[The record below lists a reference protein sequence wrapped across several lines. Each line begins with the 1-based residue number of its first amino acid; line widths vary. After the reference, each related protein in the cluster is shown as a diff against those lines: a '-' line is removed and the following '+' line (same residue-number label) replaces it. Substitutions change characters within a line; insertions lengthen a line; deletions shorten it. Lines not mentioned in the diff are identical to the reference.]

1 MPELPEVEIVRQSL
15 SKKIKGKVI
24 KKVLVKNRN
33 LRFKLPYNFENYIIR
48 KKIKKI
54 DRFSKYLIL
63 IFQDNTACIIHLGM
77 SGTIHLVKK
86 NNSTNITNT
95 SFYNYPKVPKKHNH
109 IELIFNGFKVIY
121 NDPRRFG
128 FFKLLKDKE
137 SFKLYLKN
145 IGYEPLDKNF
155 TLKYLK
161 KNILFRKKCIKSIL
175 LDQKIISGIGNIYAN
190 EILFHSGLN
199 PSKKGIKLKD
209 FELKYLYKYSKL
221 VLKKAILKGGSS
233 IRDFRNTEG
242 AKGSFQDNFKV
253 YNKDDH
259 NCPNK
264 KCNYKIKKINISNRS
279 TFYCENCQK

>member
-1 MPELPEVEIVRQSL
+1 MPELPEVEIVKKSL
-15 SKKIKGKVI
+15 KKNVKDKKILDVVI
-24 KKVLVKNRN
+24 TNRN
-33 LRFKLPYNFENYIIR
+33 LRFKVEKDFEKILKNRKIQNVNRYAKNIILELNGN
-48 KKIKKI
+48 I
-54 DRFSKYLIL
+54 YV
-63 IFQDNTACIIHLGM
+63 IIHLGM
-77 SGTIHLVKK
+77 TGTFHLIRNNVLK
-86 NNSTNITNT
+86 NTNL
-95 SFYNYPKVPKKHNH
+95 SFYQSKDLPVKHNH
-109 IELIFNGFKVIY
+109 IILIFKKFRVIY

-137 SFKLYLKN
+137 SFKLYLNN

-155 TLKYLK
+155 NLKYLK
-161 KNILFRKKCIKSIL
+161 KSVLFRKKCIKSIL

-199 PSKKGIKLKD
+199 PRKKGIKLKD

>member
-1 MPELPEVEIVRQSL
+1 MPELPEVEIVKKSL
-15 SKKIKGKVI
+15 KKNVKDKKILDVI
-24 KKVLVKNRN
+24 VTNRN
-33 LRFKLPYNFENYIIR
+33 LRFKVEKDFEKILKNR
-48 KKIKKI
+48 KIKNVNRYAKNI
-54 DRFSKYLIL
+54 IL
-63 IFQDNTACIIHLGM
+63 KLNGNIYVIIHLGM
-77 SGTIHLVKK
+77 TGTFHLIRNNVLK
-86 NNSTNITNT
+86 NTNL
-95 SFYNYPKVPKKHNH
+95 SFYQSKDLPVKHNH
-109 IELIFNGFKVIY
+109 IILIFKKFRVIY

-137 SFKLYLKN
+137 SFKLYLNN

-155 TLKYLK
+155 NLKYLK
-161 KNILFRKKCIKSIL
+161 KSILFRKKCIKSIL

-221 VLKKAILKGGSS
+221 VLRKAILKGGSS

>member
-1 MPELPEVEIVRQSL
+1 MPELPEVEIVKKSL
-15 SKKIKGKVI
+15 KKNVKDKKILNVI
-24 KKVLVKNRN
+24 VNNRN
-33 LRFKLPYNFENYIIR
+33 LRFKVDEDFEKILKNR
-48 KKIKKI
+48 KIKNVNRYAKNI
-54 DRFSKYLIL
+54 IVELKGNVYV
-63 IFQDNTACIIHLGM
+63 IIHLGM
-77 SGTIHLVKK
+77 TGTFHLIRNNILK
-86 NNSTNITNT
+86 NTNL
-95 SFYNYPKVPKKHNH
+95 SFYQSKDLPVKHNH
-109 IELIFNGFKVIY
+109 IILIFKKFRVIY

-137 SFKLYLKN
+137 SLKLYLKN
-145 IGYEPLDKNF
+145 IGREPLDKNF
-155 TLKYLK
+155 NLKYLK
-161 KNILFRKKCIKSIL
+161 KSILFRKKCIKSIL

-199 PSKKGIKLKD
+199 PRKKGIKLKD

>member
-1 MPELPEVEIVRQSL
+1 MPELPEVEIVKKSL
-15 SKKIKGKVI
+15 KKNVKDKKILDVI
-24 KKVLVKNRN
+24 VTNRN
-33 LRFKLPYNFENYIIR
+33 LRFKVDKDFEKILKNRKIQNVNRYAKNIIVELNGN
-48 KKIKKI
+48 I
-54 DRFSKYLIL
+54 YV
-63 IFQDNTACIIHLGM
+63 IIHLGM
-77 SGTIHLVKK
+77 TGTFHLIRNNILK
-86 NNSTNITNT
+86 NTNL
-95 SFYNYPKVPKKHNH
+95 SFYQSKDLPIKHNH
-109 IELIFNGFKVIY
+109 IVLIFKKFRVIY

-128 FFKLLKDKE
+128 FFKLLKDEE

-155 TLKYLK
+155 NLKYLK
-161 KNILFRKKCIKSIL
+161 KSILFRKKCIKSIL

-199 PSKKGIKLKD
+199 PRKKGLKLKD

-242 AKGSFQDNFKV
+242 AKGSFQNNFKV
-253 YNKDDH
+253 YDKDNH

>member
-1 MPELPEVEIVRQSL
+1 MPELPEVEIVKKSL
-15 SKKIKGKVI
+15 KKNVKDKKILDVI
-24 KKVLVKNRN
+24 VTNRN
-33 LRFKLPYNFENYIIR
+33 LRFKVDKDFEKILKNRKIQNVNRYAKNIIVELNGN
-48 KKIKKI
+48 I
-54 DRFSKYLIL
+54 YV
-63 IFQDNTACIIHLGM
+63 IIHLGM
-77 SGTIHLVKK
+77 TGTFHLIRNNILK
-86 NNSTNITNT
+86 NTNL
-95 SFYNYPKVPKKHNH
+95 SFYQSKDLPIKHNH
-109 IELIFNGFKVIY
+109 IVLIFKKFRVIY

-128 FFKLLKDKE
+128 FFKLLKDRE

-155 TLKYLK
+155 NLKYLK
-161 KNILFRKKCIKSIL
+161 KSILFRKKCIKSIL

-199 PSKKGIKLKD
+199 PRKKGLKLKD

>member
-1 MPELPEVEIVRQSL
+1 MPELPEVEIVKKSL
-15 SKKIKGKVI
+15 KKNVKDKKILDVI
-24 KKVLVKNRN
+24 VTNRN
-33 LRFKLPYNFENYIIR
+33 LRFKVDKDFEKILKNRKIQNINRYAKNIIVELNGN
-48 KKIKKI
+48 I
-54 DRFSKYLIL
+54 YV
-63 IFQDNTACIIHLGM
+63 IIHLGM
-77 SGTIHLVKK
+77 TGTFHLIRNNILK
-86 NNSTNITNT
+86 NTNL
-95 SFYNYPKVPKKHNH
+95 SFYQSKDLPIKHNH
-109 IELIFNGFKVIY
+109 IVLIFKKFRVIY

-155 TLKYLK
+155 NLKYLK
-161 KNILFRKKCIKSIL
+161 KSILFRKKCIKSIL

-199 PSKKGIKLKD
+199 PRKKGLKLTD

-242 AKGSFQDNFKV
+242 AKGSFQNNFKV
-253 YNKDDH
+253 YDKDNH

>member
-1 MPELPEVEIVRQSL
+1 MPELPEVEIVKKSL
-15 SKKIKGKVI
+15 KKNVKDKKILDVI
-24 KKVLVKNRN
+24 VTNRN
-33 LRFKLPYNFENYIIR
+33 LRFKVEKDFEKILKNRKIQNVNRYAKNIILELNGN
-48 KKIKKI
+48 I
-54 DRFSKYLIL
+54 YV
-63 IFQDNTACIIHLGM
+63 IIHLGM
-77 SGTIHLVKK
+77 TGTFHLIRNNVLK
-86 NNSTNITNT
+86 NTNL
-95 SFYNYPKVPKKHNH
+95 SFYQSKDLPVKHNH
-109 IELIFNGFKVIY
+109 IILIFKKFRIIY

-137 SFKLYLKN
+137 SFKLYLNN

-155 TLKYLK
+155 NLKYLK
-161 KNILFRKKCIKSIL
+161 KSILFRKKCIKSIL

>member
-1 MPELPEVEIVRQSL
+1 MPELPEVEIVKKSL
-15 SKKIKGKVI
+15 KKNVKDKKILDVI
-24 KKVLVKNRN
+24 VTNRN
-33 LRFKLPYNFENYIIR
+33 LRFKVDKDFEKILKNRKIQNVNRYAKNIIVELNGN
-48 KKIKKI
+48 I
-54 DRFSKYLIL
+54 YL
-63 IFQDNTACIIHLGM
+63 IIHLGM
-77 SGTIHLVKK
+77 TGTFHLIRNNILK
-86 NNSTNITNT
+86 NTNL
-95 SFYNYPKVPKKHNH
+95 SFYQSKDLPVKHNH
-109 IELIFNGFKVIY
+109 IILIFKKFRVIY

-155 TLKYLK
+155 NLKYLK
-161 KNILFRKKCIKSIL
+161 KSILFRKKCIKSIL

-199 PSKKGIKLKD
+199 PRKKGLKLKD

>member
-1 MPELPEVEIVRQSL
+1 MPELPEVEIVKKSL
-15 SKKIKGKVI
+15 KKNVKDKKILDVI
-24 KKVLVKNRN
+24 VTNRN
-33 LRFKLPYNFENYIIR
+33 LRFKVEKDFEKILKNRKIQNVNRYAKNIIL
-48 KKIKKI
+48 KLNGNI
-54 DRFSKYLIL
+54 YV
-63 IFQDNTACIIHLGM
+63 IIHLGM
-77 SGTIHLVKK
+77 TGTFHLIRNNILK
-86 NNSTNITNT
+86 NTNL
-95 SFYNYPKVPKKHNH
+95 SFYQSKDLPIKHNH
-109 IELIFNGFKVIY
+109 IILIFKKFRVIY

-155 TLKYLK
+155 TLNYLK
-161 KNILFRKKCIKSIL
+161 KKILFRKKCIKSIL

-199 PSKKGIKLKD
+199 PRKKGLKLKD

>member
-1 MPELPEVEIVRQSL
+1 MPELPEVEIVKKSL
-15 SKKIKGKVI
+15 KKNVKDKKILDVI
-24 KKVLVKNRN
+24 VTNRN
-33 LRFKLPYNFENYIIR
+33 LRFKVDKDFEKILKNRKIQNINRYAKNIIVELNGN
-48 KKIKKI
+48 I
-54 DRFSKYLIL
+54 YL
-63 IFQDNTACIIHLGM
+63 IIHLGM
-77 SGTIHLVKK
+77 TGTFHLIRNNTYK
-86 NNSTNITNT
+86 NTNM
-95 SFYNYPKVPKKHNH
+95 SFYQSKDLPIKHNH
-109 IELIFNGFKVIY
+109 IILIFKKFRVIY

-128 FFKLLKDKE
+128 FFRLLKDKE

-155 TLKYLK
+155 NLKYLK

-199 PSKKGIKLKD
+199 PRKKGLKLKD

-221 VLKKAILKGGSS
+221 VLRKAILKGGSS

-253 YNKDDH
+253 YDKDNH

>member
-1 MPELPEVEIVRQSL
+1 MPELPEVEIVKKSL
-15 SKKIKGKVI
+15 KKNVKDKKILDVI
-24 KKVLVKNRN
+24 VTNRN
-33 LRFKLPYNFENYIIR
+33 LRFKVDKDFEKILKNRKIQNVNRYAKNIIVELNGN
-48 KKIKKI
+48 I
-54 DRFSKYLIL
+54 YL
-63 IFQDNTACIIHLGM
+63 IIHLGM
-77 SGTIHLVKK
+77 TGTFHLIRNNILK
-86 NNSTNITNT
+86 NTNL
-95 SFYNYPKVPKKHNH
+95 SFYQSKDLPIKHNH
-109 IELIFNGFKVIY
+109 IVLIFKKFRVIY

-155 TLKYLK
+155 NLKYLK
-161 KNILFRKKCIKSIL
+161 KSILFRKKCIKSIL

-199 PSKKGIKLKD
+199 PRKKGLKLKD

-233 IRDFRNTEG
+233 IKDFRNTEG

-253 YNKDDH
+253 YDKANR

>member
-1 MPELPEVEIVRQSL
+1 MPELPEVEIVKKSL
-15 SKKIKGKVI
+15 KKNVKDKKILDVI
-24 KKVLVKNRN
+24 VTNRN
-33 LRFKLPYNFENYIIR
+33 LRFKVEKDFEKILKNRKIQNVNRYAKNIIL
-48 KKIKKI
+48 KLNGNI
-54 DRFSKYLIL
+54 YV
-63 IFQDNTACIIHLGM
+63 IIHLGM
-77 SGTIHLVKK
+77 TGTFHLIRNNVLK
-86 NNSTNITNT
+86 NTNL
-95 SFYNYPKVPKKHNH
+95 SFYQSKDLPVKHNH
-109 IELIFNGFKVIY
+109 IILIFKKFRVIY

-137 SFKLYLKN
+137 SFKLYLNN

-155 TLKYLK
+155 NLKYLK
-161 KNILFRKKCIKSIL
+161 KSILFRKKCIKSIL

-199 PSKKGIKLKD
+199 PRKKGLKLKD

>member
-1 MPELPEVEIVRQSL
+1 MPELPEVEIVKKSL
-15 SKKIKGKVI
+15 KKNVKDKKILDVVI
-24 KKVLVKNRN
+24 TNRN
-33 LRFKLPYNFENYIIR
+33 LRFKVEKDFEKILKNRKIQNVNRYAKNIILELNGN
-48 KKIKKI
+48 I
-54 DRFSKYLIL
+54 YV
-63 IFQDNTACIIHLGM
+63 IIHLGM
-77 SGTIHLVKK
+77 TGTFHLIRNNILK
-86 NNSTNITNT
+86 NTNL
-95 SFYNYPKVPKKHNH
+95 SFYQSKDLPIKHNH
-109 IELIFNGFKVIY
+109 IILIFKKFRVIY

-128 FFKLLKDKE
+128 FFRLLKDKE
-137 SFKLYLKN
+137 SFKLYLNN

-155 TLKYLK
+155 NLKYLK
-161 KNILFRKKCIKSIL
+161 KSVLFRKKCIKSIL

-199 PSKKGIKLKD
+199 PRKKGIKLKD

-221 VLKKAILKGGSS
+221 VLRKAILKGGSS

>member
-1 MPELPEVEIVRQSL
+1 MPELPEVEIVKKSL
-15 SKKIKGKVI
+15 KKNVKDKKILDVI
-24 KKVLVKNRN
+24 VTNRN
-33 LRFKLPYNFENYIIR
+33 LRFKVEKDFEKILKNRKIQNVNRYAKNIIL
-48 KKIKKI
+48 KLNGNI
-54 DRFSKYLIL
+54 YV
-63 IFQDNTACIIHLGM
+63 IIHLGM
-77 SGTIHLVKK
+77 TGTFHLIRNNVLK
-86 NNSTNITNT
+86 NTNL
-95 SFYNYPKVPKKHNH
+95 SFYQSKDLPVKHNH
-109 IELIFNGFKVIY
+109 IILIFKKFRVIY

-137 SFKLYLKN
+137 SFKLYLNN

-155 TLKYLK
+155 NLKYLK
-161 KNILFRKKCIKSIL
+161 KSILFRKKCIKSIL

-199 PSKKGIKLKD
+199 PRKKGLKLKD

-221 VLKKAILKGGSS
+221 VLRKAILKGGSS

-253 YNKDDH
+253 YNKDNH

>member
-1 MPELPEVEIVRQSL
+1 MPELPEVEIVKKSL
-15 SKKIKGKVI
+15 KKNVKDKKILDVI
-24 KKVLVKNRN
+24 ITNRN
-33 LRFKLPYNFENYIIR
+33 LRFKVEKDFEKILKNRKIQNVNRYAKNIIL
-48 KKIKKI
+48 KLNGNI
-54 DRFSKYLIL
+54 YV
-63 IFQDNTACIIHLGM
+63 IIHLGM
-77 SGTIHLVKK
+77 TGTFHLIRNNVLK
-86 NNSTNITNT
+86 NTNL
-95 SFYNYPKVPKKHNH
+95 SFYQSKDLPIKHNH
-109 IELIFNGFKVIY
+109 IILIFKKFRVIY

-137 SFKLYLKN
+137 SFKLYLNN

-155 TLKYLK
+155 NLKYLK
-161 KNILFRKKCIKSIL
+161 KSILFRKKCIKSIL

-199 PSKKGIKLKD
+199 PRKKGLKLKD

>member
-1 MPELPEVEIVRQSL
+1 MPELPEVEIVKKSL
-15 SKKIKGKVI
+15 KKNVKDKKILDVVI
-24 KKVLVKNRN
+24 TNRN
-33 LRFKLPYNFENYIIR
+33 LRFKVEKDFEKILKNRKIQNVNRYAKNIIL
-48 KKIKKI
+48 KLNGNI
-54 DRFSKYLIL
+54 YV
-63 IFQDNTACIIHLGM
+63 IIHLGM
-77 SGTIHLVKK
+77 TGTFHLIRNNLLK
-86 NNSTNITNT
+86 NTNL
-95 SFYNYPKVPKKHNH
+95 SYYQSKDLPVKHNH
-109 IELIFNGFKVIY
+109 IILIFKKFRVIY

-137 SFKLYLKN
+137 SFKLYLNN

-155 TLKYLK
+155 NLKYLK
-161 KNILFRKKCIKSIL
+161 KSILFRKKCIKSIL

>member
-1 MPELPEVEIVRQSL
+1 MPELPEVEIVKKSL
-15 SKKIKGKVI
+15 KKNVKDKKILNVI
-24 KKVLVKNRN
+24 VNNRN
-33 LRFKLPYNFENYIIR
+33 LRFKVDKDFEKILKNR
-48 KKIKKI
+48 KIKNVSRYAKNI
-54 DRFSKYLIL
+54 IVGLNGNIYV
-63 IFQDNTACIIHLGM
+63 IIHLGM
-77 SGTIHLVKK
+77 TGTFHLIRNNILK
-86 NNSTNITNT
+86 NTNL
-95 SFYNYPKVPKKHNH
+95 SFYQSKDLPIKHNH
-109 IELIFNGFKVIY
+109 IILIFKKFRVIY

-128 FFKLLKDKE
+128 FFKLLKDEE

-155 TLKYLK
+155 NLKYLK
-161 KNILFRKKCIKSIL
+161 KNILFRNKCIKSIL

-199 PSKKGIKLKD
+199 PRKKGLKLKD

-253 YNKDDH
+253 YDKDNH

>member
-1 MPELPEVEIVRQSL
+1 MPELPEVEIVKKSL
-15 SKKIKGKVI
+15 KKNVKDKKILDVI
-24 KKVLVKNRN
+24 VTNRN
-33 LRFKLPYNFENYIIR
+33 LRFKVDKDFEKILKNRKIQNVNRYAKNIIVELNGN
-48 KKIKKI
+48 I
-54 DRFSKYLIL
+54 YL
-63 IFQDNTACIIHLGM
+63 IIHLGM
-77 SGTIHLVKK
+77 TGTFHLIRNNILK
-86 NNSTNITNT
+86 NTNL
-95 SFYNYPKVPKKHNH
+95 SFYQSKDLPIKHNH
-109 IELIFNGFKVIY
+109 IVLIFKKFRVIY

-128 FFKLLKDKE
+128 FFKLLKDRE

-155 TLKYLK
+155 NLKYLK
-161 KNILFRKKCIKSIL
+161 KSILFRKKCIKSIL

-199 PSKKGIKLKD
+199 PRKKGLKLKD

-242 AKGSFQDNFKV
+242 AKGSFQNNFKV
-253 YNKDDH
+253 YDKDNH

>member
-1 MPELPEVEIVRQSL
+1 MPELPEVEIVKKSL
-15 SKKIKGKVI
+15 KKNVKDKKILDVI
-24 KKVLVKNRN
+24 VTNRN
-33 LRFKLPYNFENYIIR
+33 LRFKVDEDFEKILKNR
-48 KKIKKI
+48 KIKNVNRYAKNI
-54 DRFSKYLIL
+54 IVELNGNIYV
-63 IFQDNTACIIHLGM
+63 IIHLGM
-77 SGTIHLVKK
+77 TGTFHLIRNNILK
-86 NNSTNITNT
+86 NTNL
-95 SFYNYPKVPKKHNH
+95 SFYQSKDLPIKHNH
-109 IELIFNGFKVIY
+109 IVLIFKKFRVIY

-128 FFKLLKDKE
+128 FFKLLKDKK
-137 SFKLYLKN
+137 SFKLYLNN

-155 TLKYLK
+155 NLKYLK
-161 KNILFRKKCIKSIL
+161 KSILFRKKCIKSIL

-199 PSKKGIKLKD
+199 PRKKGLKLKD

>member
-1 MPELPEVEIVRQSL
+1 MPELPEVEIVKKSL
-15 SKKIKGKVI
+15 KKNVKDKKILDVI
-24 KKVLVKNRN
+24 VTNRN
-33 LRFKLPYNFENYIIR
+33 LRFKVEKDFEKILKNRKIQNVNRYAKNIILELNGN
-48 KKIKKI
+48 I
-54 DRFSKYLIL
+54 YV
-63 IFQDNTACIIHLGM
+63 IIHLGM
-77 SGTIHLVKK
+77 TGTFHLIRNNIYK
-86 NNSTNITNT
+86 NTNL
-95 SFYNYPKVPKKHNH
+95 SFYQSKDLPIKHNH
-109 IELIFNGFKVIY
+109 IILIFKKFRLIY

-137 SFKLYLKN
+137 SFKLYLNN

-155 TLKYLK
+155 NLKYLK
-161 KNILFRKKCIKSIL
+161 KSILFRKKCIKSIL

-199 PSKKGIKLKD
+199 PRKKGIKLKD

-242 AKGSFQDNFKV
+242 DKGSFQDNFKV

>member
-1 MPELPEVEIVRQSL
+1 MPELPEVEIVKKSL
-15 SKKIKGKVI
+15 KKNVKDKKILDVI
-24 KKVLVKNRN
+24 VTNRN
-33 LRFKLPYNFENYIIR
+33 LRFKVEKDFEKILKNRKIQNVNRYAKNIIL
-48 KKIKKI
+48 KLNGNI
-54 DRFSKYLIL
+54 YV
-63 IFQDNTACIIHLGM
+63 IIHLGM
-77 SGTIHLVKK
+77 TGTFHLIRNNVLK
-86 NNSTNITNT
+86 NTNL
-95 SFYNYPKVPKKHNH
+95 SFYQSKDLPVKHNH
-109 IELIFNGFKVIY
+109 IILIFKKFRVIY

-137 SFKLYLKN
+137 SFKLYLNN

-155 TLKYLK
+155 NLKYLK
-161 KNILFRKKCIKSIL
+161 KSVLFRKKCIKSIL

>member
-1 MPELPEVEIVRQSL
+1 MPELPEVEIVKKSL
-15 SKKIKGKVI
+15 KKNVKDKKILDVI
-24 KKVLVKNRN
+24 VTNRN
-33 LRFKLPYNFENYIIR
+33 LRFKVEKDFEKILKNRKIQNVNRYAKNIILELNGN
-48 KKIKKI
+48 I
-54 DRFSKYLIL
+54 YV
-63 IFQDNTACIIHLGM
+63 IIHLGM
-77 SGTIHLVKK
+77 TGTFHLIRNNVLK
-86 NNSTNITNT
+86 NTNL
-95 SFYNYPKVPKKHNH
+95 SFYQSKDLPVKHNH
-109 IELIFNGFKVIY
+109 IILIFKKFRVIY

-137 SFKLYLKN
+137 SFKLYLNN

-155 TLKYLK
+155 NLKYLK
-161 KNILFRKKCIKSIL
+161 KSILFRKKCIKSIL

-199 PSKKGIKLKD
+199 PRKKGIKLKD

-221 VLKKAILKGGSS
+221 VLRKAILKGGSS

>member
-1 MPELPEVEIVRQSL
+1 MPELPEVEIVKKSL
-15 SKKIKGKVI
+15 KKNVKDKKILDVI
-24 KKVLVKNRN
+24 VTNRN
-33 LRFKLPYNFENYIIR
+33 LRFKVDKDFEKILKNRKIQNVNRYAKNIILELNGN
-48 KKIKKI
+48 I
-54 DRFSKYLIL
+54 YL
-63 IFQDNTACIIHLGM
+63 IIHLGM
-77 SGTIHLVKK
+77 TGTFHLIRNNILK
-86 NNSTNITNT
+86 NTNL
-95 SFYNYPKVPKKHNH
+95 SFYQSKDLPIKHNH
-109 IELIFNGFKVIY
+109 IVLIFKKFRVIY

-155 TLKYLK
+155 NLKYLK
-161 KNILFRKKCIKSIL
+161 KSILFRKKCIKSIL

-190 EILFHSGLN
+190 EILFYSGLN
-199 PSKKGIKLKD
+199 PRKKGLKLKD

>member
-1 MPELPEVEIVRQSL
+1 MPELPEVEIVKKSL
-15 SKKIKGKVI
+15 KKNVKDKKILDVI
-24 KKVLVKNRN
+24 VTNRN
-33 LRFKLPYNFENYIIR
+33 LRFKVDKDFEKILKNRKIQNVNRYAKNIIVELNGN
-48 KKIKKI
+48 I
-54 DRFSKYLIL
+54 YV
-63 IFQDNTACIIHLGM
+63 IIHLGM
-77 SGTIHLVKK
+77 TGTFHLIRNNILK
-86 NNSTNITNT
+86 NTNL
-95 SFYNYPKVPKKHNH
+95 SFYQSKDLPIKHNH
-109 IELIFNGFKVIY
+109 IVLIFKKFRVIY

-155 TLKYLK
+155 NLKYLK
-161 KNILFRKKCIKSIL
+161 KNILFRNKCIKSIL

-199 PSKKGIKLKD
+199 PRKKGLKLKD

-242 AKGSFQDNFKV
+242 AKGSFQNNFKV
-253 YNKDDH
+253 YDKDNH

>member
-1 MPELPEVEIVRQSL
+1 MPELPEVEIVKKSL
-15 SKKIKGKVI
+15 KKNVKDKKILDVI
-24 KKVLVKNRN
+24 VTNRN
-33 LRFKLPYNFENYIIR
+33 LRLKVDEDFEKILKNR
-48 KKIKKI
+48 KIKKV
-54 DRFSKYLIL
+54 DRYAKNIIL
-63 IFQDNTACIIHLGM
+63 ELNGNIYVIIHLGM
-77 SGTIHLVKK
+77 TGTFHLIRNNILK
-86 NNSTNITNT
+86 NTNL
-95 SFYNYPKVPKKHNH
+95 SFYQSKDLPIKHNH
-109 IELIFNGFKVIY
+109 IVLIFKKFRVIY

-155 TLKYLK
+155 NLKYLK
-161 KNILFRKKCIKSIL
+161 KNILFRNKCIKSIL

-199 PSKKGIKLKD
+199 PRKKGLKLKD

-253 YNKDDH
+253 YDKDNH

>member
-1 MPELPEVEIVRQSL
+1 MPELPEVEIVKKSL
-15 SKKIKGKVI
+15 KKNVKDKKILDVI
-24 KKVLVKNRN
+24 VTNRN
-33 LRFKLPYNFENYIIR
+33 LRFKVEKDFEKILKNRKIQNVNRYAKNIIL
-48 KKIKKI
+48 KLNGNI
-54 DRFSKYLIL
+54 YV
-63 IFQDNTACIIHLGM
+63 IIHLGM
-77 SGTIHLVKK
+77 TGTFHLIRNNVLK
-86 NNSTNITNT
+86 NTNL
-95 SFYNYPKVPKKHNH
+95 SFYQSKDLPVKHNH
-109 IELIFNGFKVIY
+109 IILIFKKFRVIY

-137 SFKLYLKN
+137 SFKLYLNN

-155 TLKYLK
+155 NLKYLK
-161 KNILFRKKCIKSIL
+161 KSILFRKKCIKSIL

-253 YNKDDH
+253 YDKDNH

>member
-1 MPELPEVEIVRQSL
+1 MPELPEVEIVKKSL
-15 SKKIKGKVI
+15 KKNVKDKKILNVI
-24 KKVLVKNRN
+24 VTNRN
-33 LRFKLPYNFENYIIR
+33 LRFKVDEDFEKILKNR
-48 KKIKKI
+48 KIKNVNRYAKNI
-54 DRFSKYLIL
+54 IVELNGNIYV
-63 IFQDNTACIIHLGM
+63 IIHLGM
-77 SGTIHLVKK
+77 TGTFHLIRNNILK
-86 NNSTNITNT
+86 NTNL
-95 SFYNYPKVPKKHNH
+95 SFYQSKDLPIKHNH
-109 IELIFNGFKVIY
+109 IVLVFKKFRVIY

-137 SFKLYLKN
+137 SFKLYLNN

-155 TLKYLK
+155 NLKYLK
-161 KNILFRKKCIKSIL
+161 KSVLFRKKCIKSIL

-199 PSKKGIKLKD
+199 PRKKGIKLKD

-221 VLKKAILKGGSS
+221 VLRKAILKGGSS

-253 YNKDDH
+253 YDKDNH

-279 TFYCENCQK
+279 TFYCQNCQK

>member
-1 MPELPEVEIVRQSL
+1 MPELPEVEIVKKSL
-15 SKKIKGKVI
+15 KKNVKDKKILDVI
-24 KKVLVKNRN
+24 VTNRN
-33 LRFKLPYNFENYIIR
+33 LRFKVDKDFEKILKNRKIQNVNRYAKNIIVELNGN
-48 KKIKKI
+48 I
-54 DRFSKYLIL
+54 YV
-63 IFQDNTACIIHLGM
+63 IIHLGM
-77 SGTIHLVKK
+77 TGTFHLIRNNILK
-86 NNSTNITNT
+86 NTNL
-95 SFYNYPKVPKKHNH
+95 SFYQSKDLPIKHNH
-109 IELIFNGFKVIY
+109 IVLIFKKFRVIY

-155 TLKYLK
+155 NLKYLK
-161 KNILFRKKCIKSIL
+161 KSILFRKKCIKSIL

-199 PSKKGIKLKD
+199 PRKKGLKLKD

-253 YNKDDH
+253 YDKDNH

-279 TFYCENCQK
+279 TFYCQNCQK

>member
-1 MPELPEVEIVRQSL
+1 MPELPEVEIVKKSL
-15 SKKIKGKVI
+15 KKNVKDKKILDVI
-24 KKVLVKNRN
+24 VTNRN
-33 LRFKLPYNFENYIIR
+33 LRFKVDKDFEKILKNRKIQNVNRYAKNIILELNGN
-48 KKIKKI
+48 I
-54 DRFSKYLIL
+54 YV
-63 IFQDNTACIIHLGM
+63 IIHLGM
-77 SGTIHLVKK
+77 TGTFHLIRNNVLK
-86 NNSTNITNT
+86 NTNL
-95 SFYNYPKVPKKHNH
+95 SFYQSKDLPVKHNH
-109 IELIFNGFKVIY
+109 IILIFKKFRVIY

-137 SFKLYLKN
+137 SFKLYLNN

-155 TLKYLK
+155 NLKYLK
-161 KNILFRKKCIKSIL
+161 KSILFRKKCIKSIL
-175 LDQKIISGIGNIYAN
+175 LDQKIISGIGNIYAY

-221 VLKKAILKGGSS
+221 VLRKAILKGGSS

-253 YNKDDH
+253 YDKDNH

>member
-1 MPELPEVEIVRQSL
+1 MPELPEVEIVKKSL
-15 SKKIKGKVI
+15 KKNVKDKKILDVVI
-24 KKVLVKNRN
+24 TNRN
-33 LRFKLPYNFENYIIR
+33 LRFKVEKDFEKILKNRKIQNVNRYAKNIIL
-48 KKIKKI
+48 KLNGNI
-54 DRFSKYLIL
+54 YV
-63 IFQDNTACIIHLGM
+63 IIHLGM
-77 SGTIHLVKK
+77 TGTFHLIRNNVLK
-86 NNSTNITNT
+86 NTNL
-95 SFYNYPKVPKKHNH
+95 SFYQSKDLPIKHNH
-109 IELIFNGFKVIY
+109 IILIFKKFRLIY

-137 SFKLYLKN
+137 SFKLYLNN

-155 TLKYLK
+155 NLKYLK
-161 KNILFRKKCIKSIL
+161 KSILFRKKCIKSIL

-221 VLKKAILKGGSS
+221 VLRKAILKGGSS

-242 AKGSFQDNFKV
+242 DKGSFQDNFKV

>member
-1 MPELPEVEIVRQSL
+1 MPELPEVEIVKKSL
-15 SKKIKGKVI
+15 KKNVKDKKILNVI
-24 KKVLVKNRN
+24 VNNRN
-33 LRFKLPYNFENYIIR
+33 LRFKVDKDFEKILKNR
-48 KKIKKI
+48 KIKNVSRYAKNI
-54 DRFSKYLIL
+54 IVGLNGNIYV
-63 IFQDNTACIIHLGM
+63 IIHLGM
-77 SGTIHLVKK
+77 TGTFHLIRNNILK
-86 NNSTNITNT
+86 NTNL
-95 SFYNYPKVPKKHNH
+95 SFYQSKDLPIKHNH
-109 IELIFNGFKVIY
+109 IVLIFKKFRVIY

-137 SFKLYLKN
+137 SFKLYLNN

-155 TLKYLK
+155 NLKYLK

-199 PSKKGIKLKD
+199 PRKKGLKLKD

>member
-1 MPELPEVEIVRQSL
+1 MPELPEVEIVKKSL
-15 SKKIKGKVI
+15 KKNVKDKKILNVI
-24 KKVLVKNRN
+24 VTNRN
-33 LRFKLPYNFENYIIR
+33 LRFKVDEDFEKILKNR
-48 KKIKKI
+48 KIKNVSRYAKNI
-54 DRFSKYLIL
+54 IVELNGNIYL
-63 IFQDNTACIIHLGM
+63 IIHLGM
-77 SGTIHLVKK
+77 TGTFHLIRNNILK
-86 NNSTNITNT
+86 NTNL
-95 SFYNYPKVPKKHNH
+95 SFYQSKDLPIKHNH
-109 IELIFNGFKVIY
+109 IVLVFKKFRVIY

-128 FFKLLKDKE
+128 FFKLLKDEE

-155 TLKYLK
+155 NLKYLK
-161 KNILFRKKCIKSIL
+161 KNILFRNKCIKSIL

-199 PSKKGIKLKD
+199 PRKKGLKLKD

-253 YNKDDH
+253 YDKDNH

>member
-1 MPELPEVEIVRQSL
+1 MPELPEVEIVKKSL
-15 SKKIKGKVI
+15 KKNVKDKKILDVVI
-24 KKVLVKNRN
+24 TNRN
-33 LRFKLPYNFENYIIR
+33 LRFKVEKDFEKILKNRKIQNVNRYAKNIIL
-48 KKIKKI
+48 KLNGNI
-54 DRFSKYLIL
+54 YV
-63 IFQDNTACIIHLGM
+63 IIHLGM
-77 SGTIHLVKK
+77 TGTFHLIRNNVLK
-86 NNSTNITNT
+86 NTNL
-95 SFYNYPKVPKKHNH
+95 SFYQSKDLPVKHNH
-109 IELIFNGFKVIY
+109 IILIFKKFRVIY

-137 SFKLYLKN
+137 SFKLYLNN

-155 TLKYLK
+155 NLKYLK
-161 KNILFRKKCIKSIL
+161 KSILFRKKSIKSIL

-199 PSKKGIKLKD
+199 PRKKGIKLKD

>member
-1 MPELPEVEIVRQSL
+1 MPELPEVEIVKKSL
-15 SKKIKGKVI
+15 KKNVKDKKILDVI
-24 KKVLVKNRN
+24 VTNRN
-33 LRFKLPYNFENYIIR
+33 LRFKVDKNFEKILKNRKIQNVNRYAKNIIVELNGNIYI
-48 KKIKKI
+48 
-54 DRFSKYLIL
+54 
-63 IFQDNTACIIHLGM
+63 IIHLGM
-77 SGTIHLVKK
+77 TGTFHLIRNNILK
-86 NNSTNITNT
+86 NTNL
-95 SFYNYPKVPKKHNH
+95 SFYQSKDLPIKHNH
-109 IELIFNGFKVIY
+109 IVLIFKKFRVIY

-137 SFKLYLKN
+137 SFKLYLKK

-155 TLKYLK
+155 NLKYLK
-161 KNILFRKKCIKSIL
+161 KSILFRKKCIKSIL

-199 PSKKGIKLKD
+199 PRKKGLKLKD

-253 YNKDDH
+253 YDKDNH

>member
-1 MPELPEVEIVRQSL
+1 MPELPEVEIVKKSL
-15 SKKIKGKVI
+15 KKNVKDKKILDVI
-24 KKVLVKNRN
+24 VTNRN
-33 LRFKLPYNFENYIIR
+33 LRFKVEKDFEKILKNRKIQNVNRYAKNIILELNGN
-48 KKIKKI
+48 I
-54 DRFSKYLIL
+54 YV
-63 IFQDNTACIIHLGM
+63 IIHLGM
-77 SGTIHLVKK
+77 TGTFHLIRNNILK
-86 NNSTNITNT
+86 NTNL
-95 SFYNYPKVPKKHNH
+95 SFYQSKDLPIKHNH
-109 IELIFNGFKVIY
+109 IILIFKKFRVIY

-137 SFKLYLKN
+137 SFKLYLNN

-155 TLKYLK
+155 NLKYLK
-161 KNILFRKKCIKSIL
+161 KSILFRKKCIKSIL

-199 PSKKGIKLKD
+199 PRKKGLKLKD

-221 VLKKAILKGGSS
+221 VLRKAILKGGSS

>member
-1 MPELPEVEIVRQSL
+1 MPELPEVEIVKKSL
-15 SKKIKGKVI
+15 KKNVKDKKILDVI
-24 KKVLVKNRN
+24 VTNRN
-33 LRFKLPYNFENYIIR
+33 LRFKVEKDFEKILKNRKIQNVNRYAKNIILELNGN
-48 KKIKKI
+48 I
-54 DRFSKYLIL
+54 YV
-63 IFQDNTACIIHLGM
+63 IIHLGM
-77 SGTIHLVKK
+77 TGTFHLIRNNLFK
-86 NNSTNITNT
+86 NTNL
-95 SFYNYPKVPKKHNH
+95 SFYQSKDLPVKHNH
-109 IELIFNGFKVIY
+109 IILIFKKFRVIY

-155 TLKYLK
+155 NLKYLK
-161 KNILFRKKCIKSIL
+161 KSILFRKKCIKSIL

>member
-1 MPELPEVEIVRQSL
+1 MPELPEVEIVKKSL
-15 SKKIKGKVI
+15 KKNVKDKKILDVI
-24 KKVLVKNRN
+24 VINRN
-33 LRFKLPYNFENYIIR
+33 LRFKVDKDFEKILKNRKIQNVNRYAKNIIVELNGN
-48 KKIKKI
+48 I
-54 DRFSKYLIL
+54 YV
-63 IFQDNTACIIHLGM
+63 IIHLGM
-77 SGTIHLVKK
+77 TGTFHLIRNNILK
-86 NNSTNITNT
+86 NTNL
-95 SFYNYPKVPKKHNH
+95 SFYQSKDLPIKHNH
-109 IELIFNGFKVIY
+109 IVLIFKKFRVIY

-137 SFKLYLKN
+137 SFKLYLNN

-155 TLKYLK
+155 NLKYLK
-161 KNILFRKKCIKSIL
+161 KSILFRKKCIKSIL

-190 EILFHSGLN
+190 EILFRSGLN
-199 PSKKGIKLKD
+199 PRKKGLKLKD

-253 YNKDDH
+253 YDKDNH

-264 KCNYKIKKINISNRS
+264 KCNNKIKKINISNRS
-279 TFYCENCQK
+279 TFYCEKCQK

>member
-1 MPELPEVEIVRQSL
+1 MPELPEVEIVKKSL
-15 SKKIKGKVI
+15 KKNVKDKKILDVI
-24 KKVLVKNRN
+24 VTNRN
-33 LRFKLPYNFENYIIR
+33 LRFKVEKDFEKILKNRKIQNVNRYAKNIIL
-48 KKIKKI
+48 KLNGNI
-54 DRFSKYLIL
+54 YV
-63 IFQDNTACIIHLGM
+63 IIHLGM
-77 SGTIHLVKK
+77 TGTFHLIRNNILK
-86 NNSTNITNT
+86 NTNL
-95 SFYNYPKVPKKHNH
+95 SFYQSKDLPIKHNH
-109 IELIFNGFKVIY
+109 IVLIFKKFRVIY

-155 TLKYLK
+155 NLKYLK
-161 KNILFRKKCIKSIL
+161 KSILFRKKCIKSIL
-175 LDQKIISGIGNIYAN
+175 LDQKIISGIGNFYAN

>member
-1 MPELPEVEIVRQSL
+1 MPELPEVEIVKKSL
-15 SKKIKGKVI
+15 KKNVKDKKILDVI
-24 KKVLVKNRN
+24 VTNRN
-33 LRFKLPYNFENYIIR
+33 LRFKVEKDFEKILKNRKIQNVNRYAKNIIL
-48 KKIKKI
+48 KLNGNI
-54 DRFSKYLIL
+54 YV
-63 IFQDNTACIIHLGM
+63 IIHLGM
-77 SGTIHLVKK
+77 TGTFHLIRNNVLK
-86 NNSTNITNT
+86 NTNL
-95 SFYNYPKVPKKHNH
+95 SFYQSKDLPIKHNH
-109 IELIFNGFKVIY
+109 IVLIFKKFRVIY

-137 SFKLYLKN
+137 SFKLYLNN

-155 TLKYLK
+155 NLKYLK
-161 KNILFRKKCIKSIL
+161 KSILFRKKCIKSIL

-242 AKGSFQDNFKV
+242 TKGSFQENFKV